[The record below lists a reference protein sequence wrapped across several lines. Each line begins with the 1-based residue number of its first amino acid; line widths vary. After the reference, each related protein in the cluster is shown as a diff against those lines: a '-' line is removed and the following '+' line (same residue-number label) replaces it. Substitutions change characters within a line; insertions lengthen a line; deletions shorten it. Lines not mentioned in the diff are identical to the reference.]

1 MTIEIIVLALVS
13 TVRPTSLA
21 AVRALLSDPSPR
33 RLMIGYVAAG
43 LAFTVAFGV
52 VVIWAFNGIS
62 VNSGTNRTKGIADIA
77 GGVVVLAF
85 AFALLTGRIGR
96 AHPGE
101 APRTHDRRWG
111 ALLEHRLTV
120 RTAALAGP
128 VTHIP
133 GLFYLIALDVI
144 VADQPKV
151 PRGLAEVL
159 IYNAIWFAIPI
170 IALAVC
176 VIEPEAARDTVGAI
190 DGWVKSHARAIVLVA
205 SFGVGA
211 ALIVRGAL
219 TF

>member
-1 MTIEIIVLALVS
+1 MTVEIILLALVS

-21 AVRALLSDPSPR
+21 AVRALLSSPSPR
-33 RLMIGYVAAG
+33 RLMSGYVAAG
-43 LAFTVAFGV
+43 LVFTIAFGV
-52 VVIWAFNGIS
+52 LVIWAFNGIN
-62 VNSGTNRTKGIADIA
+62 VGSGTHRTRGIADIA

-85 AFALLTGRIGR
+85 AVSVLTGRIGR
-96 AHPGE
+96 THLGD
-101 APRTHDRRWG
+101 APRTDGRRWA
-111 ALLEHRLTV
+111 ALLENRLTL

-151 PRGLAEVL
+151 PGGLAEVL
-159 IYNAIWFAIPI
+159 VYNTIWFAIPI
-170 IALAVC
+170 VALVLC
-176 VIEPEAARDTVGAI
+176 IIEPEAARDTVGAI
-190 DGWVKSHARAIVLVA
+190 DAWVRSHARAIVLVA

-219 TF
+219 TI